1 VTPTPRAESEPRFF
15 YGWVI
20 VGVMAAVGCLS
31 MALGTLNFGLF
42 IKPMG
47 DELGIGRATFG
58 WAQSARQIASA
69 MTALKVGSLLDLYGA
84 RVLLTVSALIT
95 GLAVA
100 ALAFVTAGWQIIALF
115 ALMGVVGMSG
125 PGALVSTV
133 PVTKWFV
140 RKRGKALAI
149 MSLGNPIGGLIF
161 IPLTQIFIADLG
173 WRDAWFYLAIIG
185 ASLIL
190 PLSLVFVRRE
200 PEDMGLLPDGDRPR
214 PAVRPTGAGQPAAAA
229 ARREEVAWTRA
240 QAMRSG
246 TFWRLVFVFSVV
258 QMATNSVG
266 VHRIPS
272 FMDRG
277 FDPTL
282 ISYAT
287 ALDAAAVGVTTV
299 GLGLLLSR
307 VPSRFLGAAGFVA
320 LAISSAMTIVAAD
333 HVVMFISMIVFGLGI
348 GGTML
353 MQNYLWAEYFGRRHQ
368 GSIRGAVMPIMLL
381 LGGTGPPLAGYV
393 LDYTG
398 SYTPAWAASTVL
410 MAFGAVVLAMTP
422 PPGAPSQ
429 TGGAATHA
437 ADRAPAPSG

>member
-1 VTPTPRAESEPRFF
+1 VTLGAAATSQPRFF

-20 VGVMAAVGCLS
+20 VGVMAAVGGLS

-58 WAQSARQIASA
+58 WAQSSRQIASA
-69 MTALKVGSLLDLYGA
+69 LTALKVGSLLDLYGA
-84 RVLLTVSALIT
+84 RVLLTISAAIT

-100 ALAFVTAGWQIIALF
+100 ALAFVDAGWQLIALF

-133 PVTKWFV
+133 PVTRWFV
-140 RKRGKALAI
+140 RKRGKALAT
-149 MSLGNPIGGLIF
+149 MSLGNAFGGLIF
-161 IPLTQIFIADLG
+161 IPVTQIFINDLG
-173 WRDAWFYLAIIG
+173 WRHAWVYLAIIG
-185 ASLIL
+185 ASLIV
-190 PLSLVFVRRE
+190 PLSMIFVRRE
-200 PEDMGLLPDGDRPR
+200 PEDMGLLPDGDPPR
-214 PAVRPTGAGQPAAAA
+214 PPVPAGKDGQRAVPVARIEEPT
-229 ARREEVAWTRA
+229 WTRA
-240 QAMRSG
+240 QALRSG
-246 TFWRLVFVFSVV
+246 TFWRLVGVFSVV

-277 FDPTL
+277 FDPIL

-287 ALDAAAVGVTTV
+287 ALDAAAVAVTTV

-307 VPSRFLGAAGFVA
+307 VASRYLGATGFVL
-320 LAISSAMTIVAAD
+320 LAISSTLTILAAD
-333 HVVMFISMIVFGLGI
+333 HVVMFISMIMFGLGI
-348 GGTML
+348 GGIQL
-353 MQNYLWAEYFGRRHQ
+353 MQNYLWAEYFGRRHL

-393 LDYTG
+393 LDYSG
-398 SYTPAWAASTVL
+398 SYTPAWATSAVL
-410 MAFGAVVLAMTP
+410 MAVGAVVLAMTP
-422 PPGAPSQ
+422 PPGYPSDHTADQ
-429 TGGAATHA
+429 KVDQEPAGSAA
-437 ADRAPAPSG
+437 